1 MNQEIDVRRDRK
13 AGRITLC
20 RPDALNALTYDMCRK
35 ISAALDEWEKEP
47 AVEVV
52 VIDAEGERAF
62 CSGGDIAEM
71 YSRGVAGDFGYGQ
84 SFWRDEYRLDAKIA
98 TWRKPVISFLQGYT
112 MGGGVG
118 IGCHGS
124 HRIVCESS
132 LVAMPECGIGLV
144 PDVGGSFLLARA
156 PGRAGEFLGVTGS
169 RMGPDDAIYAGF
181 ADHFIPASRW
191 SRLTEELTDQGDA
204 ALALVVSASETPPRG
219 ELRRMKPEID
229 TVWSADS
236 IASVARAL
244 EECDGEFAA
253 KCGKL
258 MRRNSPLS
266 MACAFKLIR
275 MQRATRDIQEALEL
289 EFRYTHRSLERSD
302 FIEGI
307 RARIIDKDNKPSWRF
322 QSIADVP
329 EEAVDELLAPLPDEE
344 TVWRKSL

>member
-1 MNQEIDVRRDRK
+1 MSREIDIRRDRK

-20 RPDALNALTYDMCRK
+20 RPEALNALTYDMCRK
-35 ISAALDEWEKEP
+35 ISAALDEWENEP
-47 AVEVV
+47 AVEMV

-84 SFWRDEYRLDAKIA
+84 TFWRDEYRLDAKIA

-144 PDVGGSFLLARA
+144 PDVGGSFLLSQA

-191 SRLTEELTDQGDA
+191 DPLIEGMADQGDA
-204 ALALVVSASETPPRG
+204 ALVVSASETPPQG
-219 ELRRMKPEID
+219 DLRRMKPEID
-229 TVWSADS
+229 AVWSADS
-236 IASVARAL
+236 IASVACAL

-253 KCGKL
+253 KCRKQ
-258 MRRNSPLS
+258 MERNSPLS

-275 MQRATRDIQEALEL
+275 IQRATRDIQEALEL

-329 EEAVDELLAPLPDEE
+329 DGAVDELLAPLPEDE
-344 TVWRKSL
+344 TVWRKTL

>member
-1 MNQEIDVRRDRK
+1 MNREIDIRRDRK
-13 AGRITLC
+13 VGRITLC
-20 RPDALNALTYDMCRK
+20 RPETLNALTYGMCRK
-35 ISAALDEWEKEP
+35 IGAALDEWENDP
-47 AVEVV
+47 AVEA
-52 VIDAEGERAF
+52 VIVDAEGERAF

-71 YSRGVAGDFGYGQ
+71 YSRGVEGDFGYGQ

-132 LVAMPECGIGLV
+132 MVAMPECGVGLV
-144 PDVGGSFLLARA
+144 PDVGGSFLLAQA

-191 SRLTEELTDQGDA
+191 GQLIEELADRGDA
-204 ALALVVSASETPPRG
+204 APVVSAAETPPQG

-229 TVWSADS
+229 AIWSAES
-236 IASVARAL
+236 ITTVASAL
-244 EECDGEFAA
+244 KECDGEFAA
-253 KCGKL
+253 KCRKRMQG
-258 MRRNSPLS
+258 NSPLS

-289 EFRYTHRSLERSD
+289 EFRYTHRSLEHSD

-307 RARIIDKDNKPSWRF
+307 RARIIDKDNKPSWKF

-329 EEAVDELLAPLPDEE
+329 EEAVDELLAPLPEDE
-344 TVWRKSL
+344 TVWRKTL